1 MKKYSYFIRD
11 YDIMVN
17 EVLIMNK
24 TVVKVV
30 SVFLLLV
37 MILSFVAGL
46 IYMY

>member
-1 MKKYSYFIRD
+1 
-11 YDIMVN
+11 
-17 EVLIMNK
+17 MNK
-24 TVVKVV
+24 TFVKVV

>member
-1 MKKYSYFIRD
+1 
-11 YDIMVN
+11 
-17 EVLIMNK
+17 MNK

>member
-1 MKKYSYFIRD
+1 
-11 YDIMVN
+11 
-17 EVLIMNK
+17 MNK
-24 TVVKVV
+24 KFVKVV